1 MITYGYKVHDA
12 LSFAKERF
20 AAVSE
25 TTKNKNAKRER
36 EMFLL
41 LKINPSNPFLL
52 APLRGEGNIISTAM

>member
-25 TTKNKNAKRER
+25 TTKNKKLKRER

-41 LKINPSNPFLL
+41 LKINPLKPFS
-52 APLRGEGNIISTAM
+52 PRPSTR